1 MNRRTFIDVCLQAAI
16 SASMNSPSTPFV
28 YAPPMEPFL
37 DVVHQDDQLLV
48 LNKPSGLLSVP
59 GRAEE
64 HKDCLESRAQS
75 VYPTATTIHR
85 LDMDTSGLLCMA
97 MNKDAHRHVG
107 LQFEKRMT
115 RKAYIARVW
124 GHLKEEQGEVDL
136 PLRCDWP
143 NRPKQMVDHEL
154 GRSALT
160 KWEVVSREDK
170 TTLVKLMPVTG
181 RSHQLRVHMLALGHP
196 IVGDRFYAEGE
207 ALSFSQR
214 LHLHA
219 QTLELRHPIG
229 GEYNTFT
236 ASCPFWDL

>member
-1 MNRRTFIDVCLQAAI
+1 
-16 SASMNSPSTPFV
+16 MNSPSAPFI
-28 YAPPMEPFL
+28 YAPPTSPFL
-37 DVVHQDDQLLV
+37 TVVHHDEQLLV

-59 GRAEE
+59 GRAEA
-64 HKDCLESRAQS
+64 HKDCLEARAQS
-75 VYPTATTIHR
+75 IYPTATTVHR
-85 LDMDTSGLLCMA
+85 LDMDTSGLLVMA
-97 MNKDAHRHVG
+97 MNKEAHRHVG

-115 RKAYIARVW
+115 RKTYIARIW
-124 GHLKEEQGEVDL
+124 GHPGDDAGEVNL

-160 KWEVVSREDK
+160 RWEVMSREEK
-170 TTLVKLMPVTG
+170 TTLMKLMPVTG

-196 IVGDRFYAEGE
+196 IVGDRLYAEGE
-207 ALSFSQR
+207 ALSFSGR
-214 LHLHA
+214 LNLHA

-236 ASCPFWDL
+236 AACPFFDLGPSAEGCIC